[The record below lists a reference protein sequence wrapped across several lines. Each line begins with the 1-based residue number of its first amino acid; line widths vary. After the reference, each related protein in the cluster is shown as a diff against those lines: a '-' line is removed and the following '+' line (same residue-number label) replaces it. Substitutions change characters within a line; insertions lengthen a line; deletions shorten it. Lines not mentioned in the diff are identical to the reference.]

1 MTKKVGVLVS
11 GRGSNLQAI
20 IDKIAD
26 GSLPLSISV
35 VISDMPDA
43 FALERAAKAGIKTVT
58 VNRKAFQDRSAFE
71 EQINV
76 ALGNVDGVVLA
87 GFMRILSAD
96 FINKWHH
103 KIINIH
109 PALLPRFP
117 GMHGQKQAV
126 EYGTKVAGCTVHFV
140 DAGTD
145 TGPIIL
151 QKVVPAY
158 FEDDEDTLSARIL
171 EQEHIALPE
180 ALQLWAEDRLEIVG
194 RKVRIKGIS
203 NE

>member
-20 IDKIAD
+20 IDKIAE
-26 GSLPLSISV
+26 GTLPLSISV
-35 VISDMPDA
+35 VITDVPGA
-43 FALERAAKAGIKTVT
+43 FGLERATKAGIRTVT
-58 VNRKAFQDRSAFE
+58 VNRKEFQDRAAFE
-71 EQINV
+71 EQINA
-76 ALGNVDGVVLA
+76 ALGDVDGVVLA

-96 FINKWHH
+96 FINRWYH

-109 PALLPRFP
+109 PALLPSFTGLHAQR
-117 GMHGQKQAV
+117 QAV
-126 EYGTKVAGCTVHFV
+126 EYGTKLAGCTVHFV

-158 FEDDEDTLSARIL
+158 FEDDEDSLAARIL

-194 RKVRIKGIS
+194 RRVKI
-203 NE
+203 N

>member
-26 GSLPLSISV
+26 GSLSLSISV
-35 VISDMPDA
+35 VISDMPGA

-87 GFMRILSAD
+87 GFMRILSTD

-109 PALLPRFP
+109 PALLPSFT
-117 GMHGQKQAV
+117 GLHGQRQAV

-158 FEDDEDTLSARIL
+158 FEDDEDSLSARIL

-180 ALQLWAEDRLEIVG
+180 ALQLWAEDKLEIVG
-194 RKVRIKGIS
+194 RKVKIKP
-203 NE
+203 

>member
-35 VISDMPDA
+35 VISDMPGA
-43 FALERAAKAGIKTVT
+43 FALERAAKAGIKTVM
-58 VNRKAFQDRSAFE
+58 VNRKAFQDRAAFE
-71 EQINV
+71 EQINA

-109 PALLPRFP
+109 PALLPSFTGLHAQR
-117 GMHGQKQAV
+117 QAV

-180 ALQLWAEDRLEIVG
+180 ALQLWAEDKLEIVG
-194 RKVRIKGIS
+194 RKVKIKP
-203 NE
+203 

>member
-1 MTKKVGVLVS
+1 MAKKVGVLVS

-35 VISDMPDA
+35 VISDMPGA
-43 FALERAAKAGIKTVT
+43 FALERAAKAGIKNIT
-58 VNRKAFQDRSAFE
+58 VNRKAFQDRAAFE
-71 EQINV
+71 EQINA

-109 PALLPRFP
+109 PALLPSFP
-117 GMHGQKQAV
+117 GMHGQRQAM

-194 RKVRIKGIS
+194 RKVRVKG
-203 NE
+203 

>member
-26 GSLPLSISV
+26 GSLSLSISV
-35 VISDMPDA
+35 VISDMPGA

-87 GFMRILSAD
+87 GFMRILSTD

-109 PALLPRFP
+109 PALLPSFT
-117 GMHGQKQAV
+117 GLHGQRQAV

-158 FEDDEDTLSARIL
+158 FEDDEDSLAARIL

-194 RKVRIKGIS
+194 RRVKI
-203 NE
+203 N

>member
-1 MTKKVGVLVS
+1 MAKKVGVLVS

-26 GSLPLSISV
+26 GTLPLTISV
-35 VISDMPDA
+35 VITDVPGA
-43 FALERAAKAGIKTVT
+43 FALERATKAGIKTVT
-58 VNRKAFQDRSAFE
+58 VNRKEFQDRAAFE
-71 EQINV
+71 KQINT

-87 GFMRILSAD
+87 GFMRILSAE

-109 PALLPRFP
+109 PALLPSFP

-180 ALQLWAEDRLEIVG
+180 ALQLWAEDRLDIVG
-194 RKVRIKGIS
+194 RRVKI
-203 NE
+203 NA

>member
-1 MTKKVGVLVS
+1 MANKKVGVLVS

-20 IDKIAD
+20 MDRIAD
-26 GSLPLSISV
+26 GYLPLEIKV
-35 VISDMPDA
+35 VISDMPGA
-43 FALERAAKAGIKTVT
+43 YALERAEKAGIKAVL
-58 VNRKAFQDRSAFE
+58 VNRKEFSDRSSFE
-71 EQINV
+71 TKINEV
-76 ALGNVDGVVLA
+76 FGEVDGVVLA

-109 PALLPRFP
+109 PALLPSFP
-117 GMHGQKQAV
+117 GMHGQRQAND
-126 EYGTKVAGCTVHFV
+126 YGVKVAGCTVHFV

-158 FEDDEDTLSARIL
+158 FEDDEDVLAARIL
-171 EQEHIALPE
+171 EQEHIAMPE
-180 ALQLWAEDRLEIVG
+180 ALKLWAEDKLEIVG
-194 RKVRIKGIS
+194 RKVRIKD
-203 NE
+203 

>member
-20 IDKIAD
+20 IDKIAE
-26 GSLPLSISV
+26 GTLPLSISV
-35 VISDMPDA
+35 VITDVPGA
-43 FALERAAKAGIKTVT
+43 FALERATKAGIRTVT
-58 VNRKAFQDRSAFE
+58 VNRKEFQDRAAFE
-71 EQINV
+71 EQINA
-76 ALGNVDGVVLA
+76 ALGDVDGVVLA

-96 FINKWHH
+96 FINRWYH

-109 PALLPRFP
+109 PALLPSFTGLHAQR
-117 GMHGQKQAV
+117 QAV
-126 EYGTKVAGCTVHFV
+126 EYGTKLAGCTVHFV

-158 FEDDEDTLSARIL
+158 FEDDEDSLAARIL

-194 RKVRIKGIS
+194 RRVKI
-203 NE
+203 N

>member
-1 MTKKVGVLVS
+1 MTKKIGVLVS

-20 IDKIAD
+20 IDKIAN
-26 GSLPLSISV
+26 GFLSLQIAV

-43 FALERAAKAGIKTVT
+43 YALERARQAGIKAVV
-58 VNRKAFQDRSAFE
+58 VNRKEFDDRASFE
-71 EQINV
+71 SKLNEV
-76 ALGNVDGVVLA
+76 LGQVDGVVLA
-87 GFMRILSAD
+87 GFMRILSEE
-96 FINKWHH
+96 FIHKWEH

-109 PALLPRFP
+109 PALLPSFV
-117 GMHGQKQAV
+117 GMHAQRQAND
-126 EYGTKVAGCTVHFV
+126 YGVKVAGCTVHFV

-158 FEDDEDTLSARIL
+158 FEDDEDSLADRIL

-194 RKVRIKGIS
+194 RKVKIRR
-203 NE
+203 